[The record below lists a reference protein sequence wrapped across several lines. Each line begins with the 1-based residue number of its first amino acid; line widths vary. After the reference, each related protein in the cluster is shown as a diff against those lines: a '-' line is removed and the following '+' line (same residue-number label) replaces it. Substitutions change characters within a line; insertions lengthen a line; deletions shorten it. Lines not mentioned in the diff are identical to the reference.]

1 MNAMDEVH
9 ISSSVLYKFLLSPVF
24 LLSRPWG
31 RYVHIQILLGLGE
44 CDPKFKVQIRCYHLL
59 GIKQTF
65 VYTPFVD
72 IRWLLYSVSQRYWR
86 VLNLILARY
95 MLVTLVL
102 IHA

>member
-1 MNAMDEVH
+1 MDEVH

-65 VYTPFVD
+65 VYTPFESVKVRNPIPWISAGFYIVYHKD
-72 IRWLLYSVSQRYWR
+72 IGEF
-86 VLNLILARY
+86 
-95 MLVTLVL
+95 
-102 IHA
+102 